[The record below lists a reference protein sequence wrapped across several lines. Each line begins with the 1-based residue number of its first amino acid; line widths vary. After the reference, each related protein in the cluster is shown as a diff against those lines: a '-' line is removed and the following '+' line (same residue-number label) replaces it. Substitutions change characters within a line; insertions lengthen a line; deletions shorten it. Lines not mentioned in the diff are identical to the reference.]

1 MLVIACACTHSTCTL
16 HPSQALR
23 IELCVIEQTVC
34 SVSVKLTELLAGV
47 HYTAI
52 VIDSTQLTFRRL
64 VAVVSIS
71 AYTLL
76 VLSLHMQGGAGV
88 AGSEHRRAAV
98 AAVVAE
104 VEEQAVK
111 GQGPFS
117 LTSIYGGLDSSL
129 HTAAHT
135 AAATHSSTAATTAAT
150 TASSNG
156 SSSSSSSSVNS
167 GHSAGSSGGAAAA
180 AAAADTGAHRS
191 RTPSLNL
198 SGSQSPMRSGSG
210 AAPYDPLKRWGLL
223 RRQNSRAPGSS
234 FDAEAAAAV
243 LGAEKQARRKRCPIA
258 VLQVRMCM
266 CMCVYTTITLCIRAV
281 IGTAMCTS
289 CDACYRHLSSGPCS
303 KHTV

>member
-1 MLVIACACTHSTCTL
+1 M
-16 HPSQALR
+16 QA
-23 IELCVIEQTVC
+23 
-34 SVSVKLTELLAGV
+34 
-47 HYTAI
+47 
-52 VIDSTQLTFRRL
+52 
-64 VAVVSIS
+64 
-71 AYTLL
+71 
-76 VLSLHMQGGAGV
+76 GAGA

-111 GQGPFS
+111 GQGPYS

-135 AAATHSSTAATTAAT
+135 AAAAHSTATTAATTAAT
-150 TASSNG
+150 SNG
-156 SSSSSSSSVNS
+156 SSSGSSSSVNS
-167 GHSAGSSGGAAAA
+167 GHSAGSSSGAAAA
-180 AAAADTGAHRS
+180 VTADTGAHRA

-258 VLQVRMCM
+258 VLQVRTC
-266 CMCVYTTITLCIRAV
+266 TFIRYPLV
-281 IGTAMCTS
+281 CT
-289 CDACYRHLSSGPCS
+289 CC
-303 KHTV
+303 